1 MEKIPHN
8 TYKNNSVEMSNGV
21 NLHTDYEFCFNLLTR
36 NNGYLNN
43 LFNAVLGE
51 TSIQNFLRS
60 SLPGD
65 NPVGNEAA
73 KCESLPV
80 NLSLT
85 KRVSKTSRSMSCPEH
100 KPQKHQVENRIEN
113 GAMTPRK
120 EKEAD
125 ANSEAGSTGARSNT
139 SGSQPARADSN
150 LRKDVVYKTIL
161 RAIRRFYTKL
171 FKERYPLRTKRCS
184 QKPTIAT
191 QINAVEVFCQEVFQ
205 ESGDVK
211 SIMFFVMIMIN
222 QKLFN
227 QAVKTGVVP
236 PNVKRQAEEMYACL
250 YSFKMGK
257 FKQIATNK
265 YVRILMSTMLSYG
278 KEAVIQSEK
287 AMSDNAETYLEAFKQ
302 FFKIK

>member
-1 MEKIPHN
+1 MEKIPHS
-8 TYKNNSVEMSNGV
+8 TDKEQLIEMSDSV
-21 NLHTDYEFCFNLLTR
+21 TLHTDYEFWFNLLTH

-51 TSIQNFLRS
+51 ASIQNFLRS

-65 NPVGNEAA
+65 NQVTNEAS
-73 KCESLPV
+73 KSKSLSV

-85 KRVSKTSRSMSCPEH
+85 KWVSKPNRSMSCPDQ
-100 KPQKHQVENRIEN
+100 KSQKHQVDNRIEN

-191 QINAVEVFCQEVFQ
+191 QINAVEVFWQEVFQ
-205 ESGDVK
+205 DTVDFK
-211 SIMFFVMIMIN
+211 AIMFFVMIMIN

-236 PNVKRQAEEMYACL
+236 PNIKRQAEEMYACL

-257 FKQIATNK
+257 FKQIAVNK